1 MTIERKICEHLH
13 EEAEKMECPPAISK
27 RIEQSYSHYL
37 QRKRSEI
44 TMKKRLIGG
53 LVAAAILIPTA
64 AFAAPVVI
72 DMLTRA
78 PMTSE
83 QVKLDE
89 VGKAV
94 LEKLYSAIPEAKS
107 FEIIDAS
114 YLGDSSDSTKKVQ
127 LSIVLQ
133 EKGGTGKKLTL
144 HTNGIT
150 GEIQDLTQENWEPNE
165 KPLITLPD
173 QEIKGKVDQLI
184 DKVYG
189 NINEYEVAMEQME
202 NPDQKTFILNYIKKG
217 SEGGG
222 YQVFVHGNT
231 ISLSPIPPRPSN
243 NEVEGYFSREVAPA
257 PSNKEVEGYFSR
269 EVAPAPSNKEVKGYF
284 SRDGKPDYTADN
296 FLNNEKLFSLLKM
309 SPTELKEEIAKGK
322 SVVEIAASKNISKQQ
337 VIDVI
342 AKTQAEVQLQDGK
355 NKVTISDD
363 LLKQMMKAV
372 EPKVLHVIEHKTETE
387 WK

>member
-1 MTIERKICEHLH
+1 MTIERKIREHLH
-13 EEAEKMECPPAISK
+13 EEAETMECPPAISK

-53 LVAAAILIPTA
+53 IVAAAILIPTA

-89 VGKAV
+89 AGKAT
-94 LEKLYSAIPEAKS
+94 LEKLYRAIPETKS
-107 FEIIDAS
+107 FEIINAS
-114 YLGDSSDSTKKVQ
+114 YLGDPNDSTKKVQ

-133 EKGGTGKKLTL
+133 EKGGTGKKITL

-150 GEIQDLTQENWEPNE
+150 DEIQDLTQENWEPKE

-184 DKVYG
+184 DQLYG
-189 NINEYEVAMEQME
+189 NIKDYEVAMEQMD
-202 NPDQKTFILNYIKKG
+202 NPNQKTVILNYTKKG
-217 SEGGG
+217 SEGEG
-222 YQVFVHGNT
+222 YQAFVQGNT
-231 ISLSPIPPRPSN
+231 ISLSPVAPTPSN
-243 NEVEGYFSREVAPA
+243 SEVE
-257 PSNKEVEGYFSR
+257 
-269 EVAPAPSNKEVKGYF
+269 GYF
-284 SRDGKPDYTADN
+284 SRDGKPDYYADN
-296 FLNNEKLFSLLKM
+296 FINDEKLFALLKM
-309 SPTELKEEIAKGK
+309 SPTELKEELAKGK
-322 SVVEIAASKNISKQQ
+322 SVVEVAASKNISKQQ

-342 AKTQAEVQLQDGK
+342 ARTQAEGQLQDGK

-363 LLKQMMKAV
+363 LLKQMMKEV
-372 EPKVLHVIEHKTETE
+372 EPKVVQIIEHKTETG
-387 WK
+387 W

>member
-1 MTIERKICEHLH
+1 MTIERKIREHLH
-13 EEAEKMECPPAISK
+13 EEAETMECPPAISK
-27 RIEQSYSHYL
+27 RIEQSYSNYL
-37 QRKRSEI
+37 QRKRSGI

-53 LVAAAILIPTA
+53 IVAAAILIPTA

-89 VGKAV
+89 AGKAT
-94 LEKLYSAIPEAKS
+94 LEKLYRAIPETKS
-107 FEIIDAS
+107 FEIINAS
-114 YLGDSSDSTKKVQ
+114 YLGDPNDSTKKVQ

-133 EKGGTGKKLTL
+133 EKGGTGKKITL

-150 GEIQDLTQENWEPNE
+150 DEIQDLTQENWEPKE

-184 DKVYG
+184 DQLYG
-189 NINEYEVAMEQME
+189 NIKDYEVAMEQMD
-202 NPDQKTFILNYIKKG
+202 NPNEKTFILNYTKKG
-217 SEGGG
+217 SEGEG
-222 YQVFVHGNT
+222 YQVFVQGNT
-231 ISLSPIPPRPSN
+231 ISLSPVAPTPSN
-243 NEVEGYFSREVAPA
+243 SEVE
-257 PSNKEVEGYFSR
+257 
-269 EVAPAPSNKEVKGYF
+269 GYF

-296 FLNNEKLFSLLKM
+296 FINDEKLFALLKM
-309 SPTELKEEIAKGK
+309 TPTELKEELAKGK
-322 SVVEIAASKNISKQQ
+322 SVVEVAASKNISKQQ

-342 AKTQAEVQLQDGK
+342 AKTQAEGQLQDGK

-372 EPKVLHVIEHKTETE
+372 EPKVVQVIEHKTETK
-387 WK
+387 W

>member
-1 MTIERKICEHLH
+1 MTIERKIREHLH
-13 EEAEKMECPPAISK
+13 EEAQTMECPPAISK

-53 LVAAAILIPTA
+53 IVAAAILIPTA

-89 VGKAV
+89 AGKAT
-94 LEKLYSAIPEAKS
+94 LEKLYHAIPETQS
-107 FEIIDAS
+107 FEIINAS
-114 YLGDSSDSTKKVQ
+114 YLGDPNDSTKKVQ

-133 EKGGTGKKLTL
+133 EKGGTGKKITL

-150 GEIQDLTQENWEPNE
+150 DEIQDLTQENWEPKE

-184 DKVYG
+184 DKLYG
-189 NINEYEVAMEQME
+189 NIKDYEVAMEQMD
-202 NPDQKTFILNYIKKG
+202 NPDQKAFILNYTKKG
-217 SEGGG
+217 SVGEG
-222 YQVFVHGNT
+222 YQVFVQGNS
-231 ISLSPIPPRPSN
+231 ISLAPVDFEPSN
-243 NEVEGYFSREVAPA
+243 AEVE
-257 PSNKEVEGYFSR
+257 
-269 EVAPAPSNKEVKGYF
+269 GYF
-284 SRDGKPDYTADN
+284 SRDGKPDYYADN
-296 FLNNEKLFSLLKM
+296 FINDEKLFALLKM
-309 SPTELKEEIAKGK
+309 SPTELKEELAKGK
-322 SVVEIAASKNISKQQ
+322 SVVEVAASKNISKQQ

-342 AKTQAEVQLQDGK
+342 ARTQAERQLQDGK

-363 LLKQMMKAV
+363 LLKQMMKDV
-372 EPKVLHVIEHKTETE
+372 EPKVVHVIEHKTETE